1 MAVAVPQPTAPP
13 VENVRR
19 KSPARRDKLFAW
31 FWVGPAIVFAAIFL
45 LYPVLNTIWTSFQ
58 NSNSTKFVGFKN
70 YQLVF
75 TDPSLLEVLR
85 NNLLW
90 LVLATAGTVFMGL
103 IVAVL
108 VDRVRVES
116 FAKST
121 IFIPMALSMTAAGVI
136 WRFVYAYA
144 APGQPQIGLLNA
156 IVTSFG
162 ALPQAFTVDPK
173 NALLNNVLLI
183 VAYVWMWTG
192 FCMVILSAALKS
204 IPTEI
209 LEAARVDGASDI
221 SIFFRITLPMISP
234 TIAVVATTMLINV
247 LKIYDIVYV
256 MTGGIPNT
264 NVIAVQYR
272 QELFN
277 FDNFGVAN
285 ALAVVLLVAILPVMA
300 FNIRRFRVQEAQ
312 R

>member
-1 MAVAVPQPTAPP
+1 
-13 VENVRR
+13 
-19 KSPARRDKLFAW
+19 
-31 FWVGPAIVFAAIFL
+31 
-45 LYPVLNTIWTSFQ
+45 VLNTIWTSFQ
-58 NSNSTKFVGFKN
+58 NANSTKFVGFKN
-70 YQLVF
+70 YQLIF
-75 TDPSLLEVLR
+75 TDPTLLQVLR

-90 LVLATAGTVFMGL
+90 LVLATAGTVFLGL
-103 IVAVL
+103 IIAVL

-116 FAKST
+116 FAKAA

-144 APGQPQIGLLNA
+144 PPGQSQIGLLNA
-156 IVTSFG
+156 IVTTFG
-162 ALPQAFTVDPK
+162 AQPQAFTVDPK
-173 NALLNNVLLI
+173 NAILNNVLLI

-209 LEAARVDGASDI
+209 MEAARVDGATDL

-285 ALAVVLLVAILPVMA
+285 ALAVVLLVAIIPVMI